1 MINLVNFLMMLIFV
15 FCLLTF
21 ANLIY
26 RFSKAVL
33 STPPEQ
39 LKLTNLETI
48 LYGFTLSYVITYL
61 NYTI

>member
-1 MINLVNFLMMLIFV
+1 MLIFV

-26 RFSKAVL
+26 RFFKAVL
-33 STPPEQ
+33 STPPQQ

-48 LYGFTLSYVITYL
+48 LYGVALSYVITYL
-61 NYTI
+61 NYVI

>member
-1 MINLVNFLMMLIFV
+1 MINLINFIVMLIFV

-26 RFSKAVL
+26 RFFKAVL
-33 STPPEQ
+33 STPPQQ

-48 LYGFTLSYVITYL
+48 LYGVALSYVITYL
-61 NYTI
+61 NYVI